1 MYQILVVDDERI
13 ERNGIKMLLRHM
25 QLLCEI
31 TEAANGRDALEYLK
45 GHTADVLLTDVKMPF
60 MDGIQLIEECKKENI
75 NEDMKCIIFSG
86 CSEFD
91 YARKAVRLGVSDYIL
106 KPVDP
111 SEFKE
116 TITRVI
122 QELEAERAEKNMK
135 KKSLFLVPMTTMA
148 IIASILGGK
157 AIDAKAQDT
166 QVKEDF
172 VIVLDP
178 GHDAA
183 HVGSRGYG
191 LKEEELNMK
200 IALACKAQLEQYDG
214 IKVYL
219 THNTL
224 ACPYPGSSSRECLY
238 ARPDYA
244 KSLGASLYV
253 SLHNNAGSDTSGHE
267 VYYPND
273 HYVPQF
279 NAQGYNLAQL
289 ISNNLTQLGIIDRG
303 VFTRDSDS
311 VDLDDE
317 NNWYPDGSRADYYA
331 VIRGSKKNGFVGII
345 VEHAYISNQHD
356 ALLLSN
362 NEVLNKMGIADA
374 NGIAQYYN
382 LSKKNGLKLSSDGNW
397 YMYSDGLVNTD
408 FNGMAE
414 NEYGWWKIT
423 NGTVDFSYNGLDYNE
438 YGWWKFNNG
447 TVDFSYNGMTE
458 NEYGWWKFNNGT
470 VDFSYNGMAENEYG
484 WWKFTDGILDLSYDG
499 MAENEYGWWK
509 FTNGLLDF
517 NYNGIA
523 KNEYGYWKFT
533 NGTID
538 FDLNEMIYD
547 DEYGWVKVTNGLVD
561 LEYNGIAQNEYGY
574 WKFTDGKLDFDYN
587 GEYTWEN
594 DTYTVVN
601 GYAVKKS
608 TQKDNSDNKSDNV
621 DIKTNQLE
629 NIQ

>member
-1 MYQILVVDDERI
+1 
-13 ERNGIKMLLRHM
+13 
-25 QLLCEI
+25 
-31 TEAANGRDALEYLK
+31 
-45 GHTADVLLTDVKMPF
+45 
-60 MDGIQLIEECKKENI
+60 
-75 NEDMKCIIFSG
+75 
-86 CSEFD
+86 
-91 YARKAVRLGVSDYIL
+91 
-106 KPVDP
+106 
-111 SEFKE
+111 
-116 TITRVI
+116 
-122 QELEAERAEKNMK
+122 MK

-303 VFTRDSDS
+303 VFIRDSDS
-311 VDLDDE
+311 DDLDDE

-509 FTNGLLDF
+509 FTDGILDLSYDGMAENEYGWWKFTNGLLDF

-547 DEYGWVKVTNGLVD
+547 DEYGWVIVNNGLVD

>member
-1 MYQILVVDDERI
+1 
-13 ERNGIKMLLRHM
+13 
-25 QLLCEI
+25 
-31 TEAANGRDALEYLK
+31 
-45 GHTADVLLTDVKMPF
+45 
-60 MDGIQLIEECKKENI
+60 
-75 NEDMKCIIFSG
+75 
-86 CSEFD
+86 
-91 YARKAVRLGVSDYIL
+91 
-106 KPVDP
+106 
-111 SEFKE
+111 
-116 TITRVI
+116 
-122 QELEAERAEKNMK
+122 MK

-311 VDLDDE
+311 DDLDDE

-509 FTNGLLDF
+509 FTDGILDLSYDGMAENEYGWWKFTNGLLDF

-547 DEYGWVKVTNGLVD
+547 DEYGWVKVTNGFVDLEYNGIAKNEYGYWKFTNGTIDFELNEMIYDDEYGWVIVNNGLVD

>member
-1 MYQILVVDDERI
+1 
-13 ERNGIKMLLRHM
+13 
-25 QLLCEI
+25 
-31 TEAANGRDALEYLK
+31 
-45 GHTADVLLTDVKMPF
+45 
-60 MDGIQLIEECKKENI
+60 
-75 NEDMKCIIFSG
+75 
-86 CSEFD
+86 
-91 YARKAVRLGVSDYIL
+91 
-106 KPVDP
+106 
-111 SEFKE
+111 
-116 TITRVI
+116 
-122 QELEAERAEKNMK
+122 MK

-311 VDLDDE
+311 DDLDDE

-447 TVDFSYNGMTE
+447 TVDFSYNGMAE

-470 VDFSYNGMAENEYG
+470 VDFSYNGMAENEYGWWKFTDGILDLSYDGMAENEYG

-547 DEYGWVKVTNGLVD
+547 DEYGWVKVTNGFVDLEYNGIAKNEYGYWKFTNGTIDFDLNEMIYDDEYGWVIVNNGLVD

>member
-1 MYQILVVDDERI
+1 
-13 ERNGIKMLLRHM
+13 
-25 QLLCEI
+25 
-31 TEAANGRDALEYLK
+31 
-45 GHTADVLLTDVKMPF
+45 
-60 MDGIQLIEECKKENI
+60 
-75 NEDMKCIIFSG
+75 
-86 CSEFD
+86 
-91 YARKAVRLGVSDYIL
+91 
-106 KPVDP
+106 
-111 SEFKE
+111 
-116 TITRVI
+116 
-122 QELEAERAEKNMK
+122 MK

-509 FTNGLLDF
+509 FTDGILDLSYDGMAENEYGWWKFTNGLLDS

-547 DEYGWVKVTNGLVD
+547 DEYGWVIVNNGLVDLEYNGIAKNEYGYWKFTNGTIDFDLNEMIYDDEYGWVIVNNGLVD